1 MKIGIIGLG
10 TVGEGVLKI
19 LALENK
25 NIKLKSG
32 ADLEVKYACDLN
44 IDREFSFDF
53 DKAILTQDYKKILSD
68 PEIDIVVELIG
79 GETIAKNIIMEALNN
94 KKHVITANKALVAK
108 YGPEIISAAKNN
120 CSLFLYEAAVG
131 GGIPIITPMIEN
143 LIANQI
149 TEIRGIMNGTSN
161 YILTK
166 MKEDKLDFE
175 EALHLAAEMGYAEAD
190 PSYDVDGIDAGHKIA
205 ILSSLAYG
213 GYINFSEVYLQG
225 IRDISLV
232 DIFEAEKLGFS
243 IKLIASSKINDDN
256 LVEISAEPILLK
268 NEKLLSNVNDV
279 YNAIEVTGSYT
290 GKTLFYGKGAGMEP
304 TASAVISDIVKIA
317 TDSVINSNFFFDT
330 KSHLETVDTNKL
342 KHEFYIRTS
351 KDFDLESS
359 ALELYEEIDNYYI
372 IIAENISRNELDETF
387 ANVKEKLIIKI
398 I

>member
-108 YGPEIISAAKNN
+108 YGPEIISAAKDN

-243 IKLIASSKINDDN
+243 IKLIASSKINEDK

-351 KDFDLESS
+351 KDFDLEAS

-387 ANVKEKLIIKI
+387 AIA
-398 I
+398 

>member
-108 YGPEIISAAKNN
+108 YGPEIISAAKDN

-243 IKLIASSKINDDN
+243 IKLIASSKINEDK

-351 KDFDLESS
+351 KDFDLEAS

>member
-32 ADLEVKYACDLN
+32 AELEIKYACDLN

-53 DKAILTQDYKKILSD
+53 DKSILTTDYKKIISD

-108 YGPEIISAAKNN
+108 YGPEIILAAKAN

-143 LIANQI
+143 LIANKI

-190 PSYDVDGIDAGHKIA
+190 PSYDIDGIDAGHKIA

-213 GYINFSEVYLQG
+213 GYINFNEVYLQG

-243 IKLIASSKINDDN
+243 IKLIASSKINEDN
-256 LVEISAEPILLK
+256 LVEISAEPIFLK

-317 TDSVINSNFFFDT
+317 TNSVINSSFFFDT
-330 KSHLETVDTNKL
+330 ESRLKTVDTNEL

-351 KDFDLESS
+351 KDFDIESS

-372 IIAENISRNELDETF
+372 IIAENISRNELNEIFDGV
-387 ANVKEKLIIKI
+387 NEKLIVKI

>member
-53 DKAILTQDYKKILSD
+53 DKAVLTRDYKQIVSD

-108 YGPEIISAAKNN
+108 YGPEIISAAKDN

-143 LIANQI
+143 LIANKI

-175 EALHLAAEMGYAEAD
+175 EALHLAAKMGYAEAD

-243 IKLIASSKINDDN
+243 IKLIASSKINEDN
-256 LVEISAEPILLK
+256 LVEISSEPIFLK

-317 TDSVINSNFFFDT
+317 TDSVINSSFFFDA
-330 KSHLETVDTNKL
+330 KSHLKTVDTNEL

-351 KDFDLESS
+351 KDFDIEAS

-372 IIAENISRNELDETF
+372 IIAENISRNDLNEIF
-387 ANVKEKLIIKI
+387 ADVKEKLIVKI

>member
-53 DKAILTQDYKKILSD
+53 DKTVLTQDYKKVVSD

-108 YGPEIISAAKNN
+108 YGPEIISAAKDN

-131 GGIPIITPMIEN
+131 GGIPIITPMTEN

-149 TEIRGIMNGTSN
+149 TEIRGIINGTSN

-190 PSYDVDGIDAGHKIA
+190 PSYDVDGIDAGHKIS

-213 GYINFSEVYLQG
+213 GYINFNEVYLQG

-243 IKLIASSKINDDN
+243 IKLIAGSRINEDN

-279 YNAIEVTGSYT
+279 YNAIEVTGNYT

-317 TDSVINSNFFFDT
+317 TDSVINSSFFFDT

-351 KDFDLESS
+351 KDFALEASS
-359 ALELYEEIDNYYI
+359 LELYEEIDNYYI

>member
-53 DKAILTQDYKKILSD
+53 DKAILTQDYKKVVSD

-108 YGPEIISAAKNN
+108 YGPEIISAAKDN

-243 IKLIASSKINDDN
+243 IKLIASSKINEDK

-351 KDFDLESS
+351 KDFDLEAS

-372 IIAENISRNELDETF
+372 IIAENISRNELEETF

>member
-1 MKIGIIGLG
+1 M
-10 TVGEGVLKI
+10 
-19 LALENK
+19 
-25 NIKLKSG
+25 
-32 ADLEVKYACDLN
+32 
-44 IDREFSFDF
+44 
-53 DKAILTQDYKKILSD
+53 
-68 PEIDIVVELIG
+68 ELIG

-108 YGPEIISAAKNN
+108 YGPEIISAAKDN

-243 IKLIASSKINDDN
+243 IKLIASSKINEDK

-351 KDFDLESS
+351 KDFDLEAS
-359 ALELYEEIDNYYI
+359 ALQLYEEIDNYYI
-372 IIAENISRNELDETF
+372 IIAENISRIELDETF

>member
-53 DKAILTQDYKKILSD
+53 DKSVLIKDYKQIISD

-108 YGPEIISAAKNN
+108 YGPEIISAAKDN

-143 LIANQI
+143 LIANKI

-175 EALHLAAEMGYAEAD
+175 EALHLAAKMGYAEAD

-243 IKLIASSKINDDN
+243 IKLIASSKINTDN
-256 LVEISAEPILLK
+256 LVEISSEPIFLK

-317 TDSVINSNFFFDT
+317 TDSVINSSFFFDA
-330 KSHLETVDTNKL
+330 KSHLKTVDTNEL

-351 KDFDLESS
+351 KDFDIEASE
-359 ALELYEEIDNYYI
+359 LELYEEIDNYYI
-372 IIAENISRNELDETF
+372 IIAENISRNDLNEIF
-387 ANVKEKLIIKI
+387 ADVKEKLIVKI

>member
-108 YGPEIISAAKNN
+108 YGPEIISAAKDN

-243 IKLIASSKINDDN
+243 IKLIASSKINEDK

-342 KHEFYIRTS
+342 KHEFYIRAS
-351 KDFDLESS
+351 KDFDLEAS

>member
-108 YGPEIISAAKNN
+108 YGPEIISAAKDN

-243 IKLIASSKINDDN
+243 IKLIASSKINEDK

-351 KDFDLESS
+351 KDFDLETS
-359 ALELYEEIDNYYI
+359 AMELYEEIDNYYI

>member
-1 MKIGIIGLG
+1 M
-10 TVGEGVLKI
+10 
-19 LALENK
+19 
-25 NIKLKSG
+25 
-32 ADLEVKYACDLN
+32 
-44 IDREFSFDF
+44 
-53 DKAILTQDYKKILSD
+53 
-68 PEIDIVVELIG
+68 
-79 GETIAKNIIMEALNN
+79 
-94 KKHVITANKALVAK
+94 
-108 YGPEIISAAKNN
+108 
-120 CSLFLYEAAVG
+120 
-131 GGIPIITPMIEN
+131 
-143 LIANQI
+143 
-149 TEIRGIMNGTSN
+149 
-161 YILTK
+161 
-166 MKEDKLDFE
+166 
-175 EALHLAAEMGYAEAD
+175 
-190 PSYDVDGIDAGHKIA
+190 
-205 ILSSLAYG
+205 
-213 GYINFSEVYLQG
+213 
-225 IRDISLV
+225 

-243 IKLIASSKINDDN
+243 IKLIASSKINEDK

-351 KDFDLESS
+351 KDFDLEAS

>member
-53 DKAILTQDYKKILSD
+53 DKAILTQDYKKLLSD

-108 YGPEIISAAKNN
+108 YGPEIISAAKDN

-243 IKLIASSKINDDN
+243 IKLIASSKINEDK

-351 KDFDLESS
+351 KDFDLEAS

>member
-108 YGPEIISAAKNN
+108 YGPEIISAAKDN

-243 IKLIASSKINDDN
+243 IKLIASSKINEDK

-351 KDFDLESS
+351 KDFDLEAS

-372 IIAENISRNELDETF
+372 IIAENISRNELEETF